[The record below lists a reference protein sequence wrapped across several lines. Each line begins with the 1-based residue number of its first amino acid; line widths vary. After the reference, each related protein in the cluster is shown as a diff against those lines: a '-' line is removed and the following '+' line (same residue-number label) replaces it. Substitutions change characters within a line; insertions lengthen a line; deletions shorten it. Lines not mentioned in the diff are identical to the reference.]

1 MRATVI
7 PTFLLLIP
15 LGLLTAAADRDFS
28 GTWVLDQQHSKMG
41 GLPIPPGPSL
51 KVSRQ
56 GAVVHCTESGV
67 SWTFRTDG
75 TESKYQIRDSAMSS
89 AAKWEGSALL
99 INTLVS
105 GPRQYVI
112 EDRWALSTDRK
123 RLTITRTIRRGAA
136 EAEAAL
142 VYQNQE
148 LSETL
153 REPEPPPSAP
163 AAPPAQFVVAAGTK
177 IPLSLINSLDT
188 KYAAAGDRVYLE
200 TAFPVIQDG
209 RILVPKGSY
218 VAGTVTEVKR
228 AGRIK
233 GKAEL
238 FVRFDSLTLPNG
250 VTRYFRARLDNAGE
264 NDVDRQEGKILGD
277 SNKGGDARTV
287 AEAAGAGASVGAI
300 AGGIAGH
307 GAMGAGIGA
316 IGGAAAGLVGVL
328 VSRGPDLILPR
339 GTTIEMV
346 LDRELHYTAGE
357 VPPR

>member
-1 MRATVI
+1 MRANVI
-7 PTFLLLIP
+7 PALLLIP
-15 LGLLTAAADRDFS
+15 LGLITAAGDRDFS
-28 GTWVLDQQHSKMG
+28 GTWALDQQHSKPG
-41 GLPIPPGPSL
+41 GLPVAPGPLL

-56 GAVVHCTESGV
+56 GNVMHCAESGV
-67 SWTFRTDG
+67 SWSFRTDG
-75 TESKYQIRDSAMSS
+75 TESKYQVRDSTMSTE
-89 AAKWEGSALL
+89 AKWEGPALL
-99 INTLVS
+99 INTLVE
-105 GPRQYVI
+105 GPRQYVV
-112 EDRWALSTDRK
+112 EDRWEVSSDGK
-123 RLTITRTIRRGAA
+123 RLTITRTIRGGAT
-136 EAEAAL
+136 EAQAAL
-142 VYQNQE
+142 IYQNQE
-148 LSETL
+148 LLEAL
-153 REPEPPPSAP
+153 RKPALPAP
-163 AAPPAQFVVAAGTK
+163 TVTAPPAEFVVAAGTK
-177 IPLSLINSLDT
+177 IPLSLVNSLDT
-188 KYAAAGDRVYLE
+188 KYAAEGDRVYLE
-200 TAFPVIQDG
+200 TAFPVVQDG
-209 RILVPKGSY
+209 RILIPKGSY

-264 NDVDRQEGKILGD
+264 NDVDRQEGKIRGE

-346 LDRELHYTAGE
+346 LDRELHYAATE
-357 VPPR
+357 VAPH